1 MLVAERAARAA
12 CAWVGWVAG
21 SCLTPELSRRR
32 PLVGHPRKNRFL
44 SDESRSHSHGFGR
57 RHCKVTHILWPR
69 EAARTCA
76 RTVRRASPYQAH
88 SLMKKRTQR
97 GHGGQG
103 ADRSAAGQAS
113 PWREV
118 ASAAAV
124 VVKRQSFCF
133 PHQALSP
140 AAERS
145 APCPPCP
152 RLVRFFMGVDAG
164 ISGTQTRMVV
174 RHAPQ
179 LTNPALGIW
188 KEELQDGSHQSRPR
202 RLVVR
207 CACDLHIVQIDA

>member
-1 MLVAERAARAA
+1 MWRSQAHR
-12 CAWVGWVAG
+12 
-21 SCLTPELSRRR
+21 TTRRR
-32 PLVGHPRKNRFL
+32 GRDWCDPSCNSSFQMPNA
-44 SDESRSHSHGFGR
+44 GFVSCGA
-57 RHCKVTHILWPR
+57 W
-69 EAARTCA
+69 RTTI
-76 RTVRRASPYQAH
+76 RVWVPEIPASTP
-88 SLMKKRTQR
+88 MKKRTKR

-103 ADRSAAGQAS
+103 ADRSAAGESAWCGKQNDC
-113 PWREV
+113 RLTTT
-118 ASAAAV
+118 AAAEATS
-124 VVKRQSFCF
+124 RQGEAC
-133 PHQALSP
+133 P

-152 RLVRFFMGVDAG
+152 RFVRFFMGVDAG